1 MSRASGRSSSRPTY
15 RDGRPAVDAA
25 AAKINLRKLRTER
38 RDEAGQG
45 WPEVKWGPPGEG
57 RTDAAPTPTACSD
70 LDPEHANFITR
81 NEVVMVSAILAALLL
96 FQAPDPAWHPSRNYP
111 GWEGYGI
118 PSGDYL
124 DPERWRRTAEPS
136 TELLPDGTVI
146 VEMTAAPTDDPYGF
160 TAWLNATRATYGLP
174 AVGHDPNLS
183 SWAAVNNSHQ
193 LARGM
198 GHHVMGP
205 ARRQNAAMMSY
216 PALRDAWLASPGHR
230 SALLDPTIRW
240 IGIAGSGAYW
250 TFNAN

>member
-1 MSRASGRSSSRPTY
+1 MRPPPRQPARS
-15 RDGRPAVDAA
+15 V
-25 AAKINLRKLRTER
+25 
-38 RDEAGQG
+38 
-45 WPEVKWGPPGEG
+45 
-57 RTDAAPTPTACSD
+57 
-70 LDPEHANFITR
+70 DPEQVNFITW
-81 NEVVMVSAILAALLL
+81 NEVVMLSTILVAVL
-96 FQAPDPAWHPSRNYP
+96 FFQSPEPAWYPSRNYP
-111 GWEGYGI
+111 GWEGFGI

-124 DPERWRRTAEPS
+124 DPERWRRTANPS
-136 TELLPDGTVI
+136 VELLSDGTAI
-146 VEMTAAPTDDPYGF
+146 AEATAPTDDPYGF

-216 PALRDAWLASPGHR
+216 PALRDAWLGSPGHR

-240 IGIAGSGAYW
+240 VGIAGSGAYW